1 MNKLTKELVDDSSFE
16 FLSNYLDVDLRENRE
31 SYKEIISTTKDI
43 INNSLQKAK
52 KNLEQGNYKGSEC
65 AREIANL
72 YDHVIKNYYQY
83 LNAHN
88 YISQNKTDFEKMA
101 IIATGAV
108 SYTHLTLPTKA

>member
-43 INNSLQKAK
+43 INNSLKKAK

-65 AREIANL
+65 ARKIANL

-83 LNAHN
+83 LNAP
-88 YISQNKTDFEKMA
+88 YVTW
-101 IIATGAV
+101 
-108 SYTHLTLPTKA
+108 